1 MLSNTHLIKAGIDKI
16 TYRANRIQWGI
27 AIEAMLHVIIQ
38 SILFIVFRVC
48 YLLQNLMSLKMTI
61 TFFVI

>member
-1 MLSNTHLIKAGIDKI
+1 MLSNTHLIKARIDKI
-16 TYRANRIQWGI
+16 TYRANRIQWKI

-38 SILFIVFRVC
+38 SILFIVFKVC